1 MDWVISFL
9 LKNWKAALAIVAIAA
24 TAAFFQFQLMV
35 ADGKYKDIV
44 SQRDRAVIERQQWHD
59 SHIELQSALRSV
71 EADKK
76 TLQDKLAQASESARI
91 AAKAAAQNASEAAR
105 VTTLLRQIRES
116 SNDPV
121 FSERYRSIAID
132 WMRERAASRAA
143 SGDRSQ

>member
-1 MDWVISFL
+1 MDFVVSL
-9 LKNWKAALAIVAIAA
+9 LMKNWKAVLAVVAVAV

-44 SQRDRAVIERQQWHD
+44 SQRDAAQVERQQWYD
-59 SHIELQSALRSV
+59 SHTKLQAALQGV

-105 VTTLLRQIRES
+105 VTALLRQIRES

-121 FSERYRSIAID
+121 YAERHRSLGID
-132 WMRERAASRAA
+132 WLRERAASGA
-143 SGDRSQ
+143 SAPDRR